1 MNSVEHVIHYLEELK
16 IPIDSEYSPEDWKD
30 WYHYVLMDP
39 DDRIKLLFNISFSG
53 RQKLGDITVT
63 VQMTT
68 QDSVNPNIHRNY
80 GFLEVLPWEKKPSQR
95 LPLELSIPGLLEIDL
110 TSKYVNAVVQHS
122 NQNFELTFKGE
133 PRATPI
139 MIPELFPY
147 GTGFIGWGFIP
158 GLMVSGHLSFN
169 NQVYTISKD
178 WFCYH
183 DHNFGRFRWGD
194 ENVGWVWWVASLKTN
209 DGKSLT
215 FVFHRGN
222 NKDFSRLD
230 SPYLFVYYDDELV
243 KAFLGQSININ
254 FSWTEKPER
263 LPILPGSM
271 ATVFSHRKV
280 LVPNQI
286 HIIAKDD
293 VHDAEVTMDVEG
305 ITEIILPDYQEKQYT
320 FIKEM
325 NGRAKASCKINHQ
338 KIISE
343 KGSFYAEY
351 VH

>member
-1 MNSVEHVIHYLEELK
+1 MTGVEHIIYYLEELK

-30 WYHYVLMDP
+30 WYHYVLIDP
-39 DDRIKLLFNISFSG
+39 DDRIKLLFNVSFSG
-53 RQKLGDITVT
+53 RQKLGEITVT
-63 VQMTT
+63 VQATIK
-68 QDSVNPNIHRNY
+68 DDLNPSVHRNY
-80 GFLEVLPWEKKPSQR
+80 GFMEIIAWEKKPSKR
-95 LPLELSIPGLLEIDL
+95 LPLELSIQGLLEMEL
-110 TSKYVNAVVQHS
+110 TSKNVNTAVTHS
-122 NQNFELTFKGE
+122 NQNFELRFKGE

-158 GLMVSGHLSFN
+158 GLDVSGELSIN
-169 NQVYTISKD
+169 GQLYTISED

-194 ENVGWVWWVASLKTN
+194 ENVGWVWWVASLRTTGGQ
-209 DGKSLT
+209 DIT

-230 SPYLFVYYDDELV
+230 SPYLFVYYNEELV
-243 KAFLGQSININ
+243 KAFLGESIKMS
-254 FSWTEKPER
+254 FTWTEKPER

-280 LVPNQI
+280 LVPKRI
-286 HIIAKDD
+286 HVKAKDE
-293 VHDAEVTMDVEG
+293 VHDVEVIMDIEG

-325 NGRAKASCKINHQ
+325 NGSAKVACKINHQ
-338 KIISE
+338 KVVSE